1 MKILS
6 LFSGIGAFEKAL
18 ERLNIN
24 YELVNYCEIDKYA
37 SKSYAA
43 IHNVSEDKN
52 LGDIT
57 KVDTS
62 KLPKDIDLISHGSP
76 CQDFSL
82 AGLQAGGEKGS
93 GTRSSLL
100 YETVRIVAD
109 TKPKVV
115 LWENVKNVLSK
126 KHKHVFDNYI
136 YEMDLLG
143 YSSYYQVLNA
153 KDFGVPQNRERVFIV
168 SIRKDLD
175 TGTFEFPKPF
185 ELKLRLKDMLEP
197 EVDEKYFLSDAMIKY
212 IQSRMPTGK
221 HHVTTGI
228 GIRNRIVDDCVPTI
242 TAGTGNHA
250 SDAFIIDDDHI
261 YDKEQGKI
269 IRLPENTKKG
279 YVEAHEGDG
288 VYINRPHQK
297 RGVVQHDMVQ
307 TLTTQSYNDVGV
319 VVKVPL
325 KRGYSVEVK
334 EESPDTNEIDVI
346 GNYSKSNYNA
356 TPIVGKNGIVP
367 TVRENHG
374 QVTAVVVKDKK
385 GNQLPLYKDTK
396 QLRET
401 IEQNEFEEGKAVD
414 MDLYNRSTNKISQT
428 LDTGVHNKQRLFD
441 GLRIRKLTPKECF
454 RLMGFTDED
463 FKKAQAVPTS
473 DTQLYKQAGN
483 SIVVDVLV
491 HIFEQ
496 LFKVINLENED
507 EEMAKKNESKL
518 IMSQTTKMFDLDKL
532 VDKNPDLFNELCEK
546 YPLKKECVY
555 MIKYQK
561 EEEPVEVVEEV
572 AATTEE
578 PVATTEEVEQVEEVT
593 EVAEPI
599 EEPQDVVFPEDFQ
612 PLYSVGE
619 EFQISYEYG
628 AKVEDIKII
637 DIKLEEL
644 NGELKYY
651 YTYEVIATGEVKTMA
666 EVWLTEHEVLD

>member
-1 MKILS
+1 MKVLS

-18 ERLNIN
+18 NKLNIN
-24 YELVNYCEIDKYA
+24 YDLVNYCEIDKHA
-37 SKSYAA
+37 SKSYSQ
-43 IHNVSEDKN
+43 IHNVDEN
-52 LGDIT
+52 LNLCDVT
-57 KVDTS
+57 TVHTN
-62 KLPKDIDLISHGSP
+62 KLPKNIDLLTHGSP

-82 AGLQAGGEKGS
+82 AGKQAGGDKGS

-100 YETVRIVAD
+100 YESVRIIAD

-143 YSSYYQVLNA
+143 YNSYYQVLNA
-153 KDFGVPQNRERVFIV
+153 KDFGIPQNRERVFIV

-175 TGTFEFPKPF
+175 TGEFEFPKPF

-197 EVDEKYFLSDAMIKY
+197 EVDEKYFLSEKMIKCVLD
-212 IQSRMPTGK
+212 INDVQKGTKWEGRANEDMLNPNIAHTLSVRGAGGNQRAG
-221 HHVTTGI
+221 VS
-228 GIRNRIVDDCVPTI
+228 NFIVD
-242 TAGTGNHA
+242 GL
-250 SDAFIIDDDHI
+250 DDEIKVKDL
-261 YDKEQGKI
+261 KGKI
-269 IRLPENTKKG
+269 LIKENTKKG
-279 YVEAHEGDG
+279 YAEAYEGDG

-297 RGVVQHDMVQ
+297 RGVVQHGMVQ

-325 KRGYSVEVK
+325 KRGYSVDVK
-334 EESPDTNEIDVI
+334 EESPDTDEIDVI

-374 QVTAVVVKDKK
+374 QVTATVV
-385 GNQLPLYKDTK
+385 PP
-396 QLRET
+396 
-401 IEQNEFEEGKAVD
+401 
-414 MDLYNRSTNKISQT
+414 
-428 LDTGVHNKQRLFD
+428 
-441 GLRIRKLTPKECF
+441 LRIRKLTPKECF

-463 FKKAQAVPTS
+463 FEKAQAVPTS
-473 DTQLYKQAGN
+473 NSQLYKMAGN

-496 LFKVINLENED
+496 LFKAINLEKED
-507 EEMAKKNESKL
+507 EEMAKKNECKL

-555 MIKYQK
+555 MIRYQK

-572 AATTEE
+572 AATTEG
-578 PVATTEEVEQVEEVT
+578 TQVEEIIIDEVT
-593 EVAEPI
+593 ELAEPV
-599 EEPQDVVFPEDFQ
+599 EETPSVVFPEDFQ

-619 EFQISYEYG
+619 EFKISYEYG
-628 AKVEDIKII
+628 AVVEDIKII
-637 DIKLEEL
+637 DIEL
-644 NGELKYY
+644 AKVHGEPTYY
-651 YTYEVIATGEVKTMA
+651 YKYQVLGTSEVKTMA
-666 EVWLTEHEVLD
+666 ETWLTEHEVL